1 MTNLLSYLI
10 IVVMYL
16 IGNRKQ
22 EQNNVNFTIIPFML
36 SMNVTINKV
45 ERKFAQKKKE
55 EREEEG

>member
-45 ERKFAQKKKE
+45 ERKFAQKKKV
-55 EREEEG
+55 EREDEG